1 MYVCIVLIYIYLLF
15 AVYILICI
23 YMRCIYTS
31 KLRMI
36 ECVYLYIH
44 TCLNTRSVYV
54 ISISYAYIYTKY
66 VVHVSCTYSS

>member
-1 MYVCIVLIYIYLLF
+1 MYIYIFIVCCIHLNMY
-15 AVYILICI
+15 I